1 MIFMVVLWAGFH
13 CMISLYIIT
22 SLYVPEWS
30 MDCGGYISYVA
41 KGEDEEVGSD
51 IVSLVWN

>member
-1 MIFMVVLWAGFH
+1 MIFMVVLWEGFH